1 MAHRSIKSLKTW
13 EIISW
18 IIIVVCLILAFPDI
32 KQYIQQ
38 KQVEKENVETKIYE
52 LEQKIQELE
61 IAK

>member
-1 MAHRSIKSLKTW
+1 MNKETRKTW